1 MPRGIWIFLGGYGFG
16 AMTGIAIVIQ
26 SLAH

>member
-16 AMTGIAIVIQ
+16 VLTGAAVVIH
-26 SLAH
+26 SLAQ